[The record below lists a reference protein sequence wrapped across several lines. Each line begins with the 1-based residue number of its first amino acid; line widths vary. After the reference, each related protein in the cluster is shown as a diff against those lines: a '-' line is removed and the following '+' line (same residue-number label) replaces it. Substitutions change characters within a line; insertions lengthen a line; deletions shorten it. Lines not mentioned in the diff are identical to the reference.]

1 MSDRRT
7 RPEIT
12 WAIIV
17 AETRPAIDEAIA
29 RAIAIAPPGTL
40 HAGQQISE
48 MRYKLPSD
56 PTRWRR
62 THWQIITEAHMT
74 RAAELRA
81 EAEAA
86 RPRRRRRPP
95 Q

>member
-1 MSDRRT
+1 MSERRT
-7 RPEIT
+7 LREIT
-12 WAIIV
+12 WAVIV
-17 AETRPAIDEAIA
+17 EETRPAIDEAIA
-29 RAIAIAPPGTL
+29 RAIALAPPGTI

-62 THWQIITEAHMT
+62 THWQIITAAHIA

-86 RPRRRRRPP
+86 RPRRRRRSP